1 MRITEHSIE
10 DFAIKLLEHLGYEY
24 IYAPNIAPEF
34 PSDGGVAAAGGRGG
48 IFPSSG
54 GVPAAGG
61 RGGIFPSSGG
71 VPAAGGRGGIFPS
84 SGGVPAAGG
93 RGGQDQRTSYEE
105 ILLTHRLAEAVRRIN
120 PTVPPAAQEEAIK
133 EIQRIHSPELLT
145 NNESFHRLLTEGI
158 KVSYQ
163 KDGQQRGDLVW
174 LIDFNTPENNDFIV
188 ANQFTVV
195 EDGVNKR
202 PDVILFV
209 NGIPLVVIELKNA
222 ADENATIKSAFRQI
236 ETYKAVIP
244 SLFTY
249 NAFTI
254 ISDGLEAR
262 AGTLSSGM
270 SRFMAWKSA
279 DGKEEASHLVSQ
291 METLI
296 NGMLN
301 KETLL
306 DLVRHFIVFEKSK
319 KEDSKT
325 GVTTISTVKKL
336 AAYHQYYAVNRAVE
350 SAMRAT
356 GYSPS
361 LKGWHQPA
369 ADDGVVNSP
378 SLKGWHQPA
387 ADDGVVNSPSLKGW
401 HQPAAD
407 DGVVNSPSLKG
418 WHQPAADD
426 GVVNSPSL
434 KGWHQPAADD
444 GVVNSPSLKGWH
456 QPAADDGVVNSPS
469 LKGWH
474 QPAADDGVVNSPS
487 LKGWHQPA
495 ADDGVVNSPSLKGW
509 HRPEGDDGVVKR
521 TSKNYFSLPYN
532 PKLKDRARELRKA
545 GNLPE
550 VLFWNEVK
558 NKQFKGYDF
567 DRQKIIGNYIVDFY
581 CSNCQVV
588 IEIDGSSHD
597 DKVEYD
603 AERDAFLESL
613 GLTVIHIP
621 VNDIMKQIS
630 SVMNMLHEHPA
641 LAGTKE
647 SPHPPAVGTPPEE
660 GDFVQE
666 SPESYGVAGVKSQP
680 KGDRKGG
687 VVWHTQGSGKSL
699 SMVFFTGKIVLALN
713 NPTVVV
719 ITDRN
724 DLDDQLFDTFAS
736 STQLLRQEPKQIEN
750 RNDLKEKLKVAS
762 GGVIFTT
769 IQKFSPEEGN
779 VYETLSEREN
789 IVVIADE
796 AHRTQYGFKAKT
808 VDEKDEQGNVIGKKT
823 VYGFAKYMRDALPN
837 ATYIGFTGT
846 PIESTDV
853 NTPAVFGNYI
863 DVYDIAQAVED
874 GATVRI
880 YYESRLAK
888 VNLSEEGKK
897 LVEELDD
904 ELDGEELTE
913 TQKAKAK
920 WTQLEALI
928 GSENRIKNVA
938 NDIIQHFGQRQ
949 EVFEGKGMIVAMSRR
964 IAADLYGEI
973 IKLKPE
979 WHSADLDKGVIKVVM
994 TAASS
999 DGEKIAKHHT
1009 TKQQRRMLAD
1019 RMKDPDDEL
1028 KLVIVRDMWLTGF
1041 DAPSMHTLYID
1052 KPMKGHN
1059 LMQAIAR
1066 VNRVY
1071 KDKPGGLVVDY
1082 LGIASDLKK
1091 ALSFYSD
1098 AGGKGDPTIAQAQA
1112 VELMLEKLEVVSQM
1126 YSEFPSVG
1134 GVSATGGRGG
1144 FPYEDYFQA
1153 ETGQKLS
1160 MILAAEEHILGL
1172 EDGKKRYI
1180 NEVTA
1185 LSKAFA
1191 IAVPHE
1197 QAMDVKDEVSFFQAV
1212 KARLAKFDGTGSG
1225 RTDEEIETTIRQVI
1239 DQALVSEQVI
1249 DVFDAAG
1256 IKKPDISI
1264 LSEDFLMELKGMEHK
1279 NVALEVLKKLLNDEI
1294 IARSKKNL
1302 VKSKSL
1308 KEMLENSIK
1317 KYHNKIL
1324 TAAEVMDELIK
1335 LSKEIVNMDS
1345 EAKKLG
1351 LSDFEYAFYTAVAN
1365 NDSAKQLMQQDK
1377 LRELAVILT
1386 ERVKQN
1392 ASIDWTI
1399 KESVRAKLKVI
1410 IKRTL
1415 RQYGYPPDMQKLAT
1429 ETVLK
1434 QAEMIANELSN

>member
-1 MRITEHSIE
+1 MTRLTENIIE
-10 DFAIKLLEHLGYEY
+10 DFAIKLLENLGYKY
-24 IYAPNIAPEF
+24 IYAPSIAHDGENPER
-34 PSDGGVAAAGGRGG
+34 S
-48 IFPSSG
+48 
-54 GVPAAGG
+54 
-61 RGGIFPSSGG
+61 
-71 VPAAGGRGGIFPS
+71 
-84 SGGVPAAGG
+84 
-93 RGGQDQRTSYEE
+93 SYEE
-105 ILLTHRLAEAVRRIN
+105 ILLTNRMAEAVRRIN
-120 PTVPPAAQEEAIK
+120 PTVPPEAQEEAIK
-133 EIQRIHSPELLT
+133 EIQRISSPEILT
-145 NNESFHRLLTEGI
+145 TNESFHRLLTEGI

-163 KDGQQRGDLVW
+163 KNGQQRGDLVW
-174 LIDFNTPENNDFIV
+174 LIDFNTPKNNDFIV

-236 ETYKAVIP
+236 ETYKTTIP

-262 AGTLSSGM
+262 AGTISSGM

-296 NGMLN
+296 TGMLN

-306 DLVRHFIVFEKSK
+306 DLIRHFIVFEKSK
-319 KEDSKT
+319 KEDAKT

-350 SAMRAT
+350 SALRAT
-356 GYSPS
+356 NSPPPE
-361 LKGWHQPA
+361 GWSKT
-369 ADDGVVNSP
+369 GVVNSP
-378 SLKGWHQPA
+378 PLEGCQPKA
-387 ADDGVVNSPSLKGW
+387 DGVVP
-401 HQPAAD
+401 PA
-407 DGVVNSPSLKG
+407 
-418 WHQPAADD
+418 
-426 GVVNSPSL
+426 
-434 KGWHQPAADD
+434 
-444 GVVNSPSLKGWH
+444 
-456 QPAADDGVVNSPS
+456 
-469 LKGWH
+469 
-474 QPAADDGVVNSPS
+474 
-487 LKGWHQPA
+487 
-495 ADDGVVNSPSLKGW
+495 
-509 HRPEGDDGVVKR
+509 DGVVKR
-521 TSKNYFSLPYN
+521 ASKNYFSLPYN
-532 PKLKDRARELRKA
+532 PKLKERARELRKA
-545 GNLPE
+545 GNLSE
-550 VLFWNEVK
+550 VLFWNQVK
-558 NKQFKGYDF
+558 RKQFKGYDF

-581 CSNCQVV
+581 CTNCNVV

-603 AERDAFLESL
+603 AERDAYLESL

-621 VNDIMKQIS
+621 VEDVMKRMKE
-630 SVMNMLHEHPA
+630 VMNMLYDHPA
-641 LAGTKE
+641 LSGTYPE
-647 SPHPPAVGTPPEE
+647 EGPPRPSGTPPEE
-660 GDFVQE
+660 GNVQE
-666 SPESYGVAGVKSQP
+666 SPESYGVPGVKTQP

-724 DLDDQLFDTFAS
+724 DLDDQLFDTFAA
-736 STQLLRQEPKQIEN
+736 STQLLRQEPKQVEN
-750 RNDLKEKLKVAS
+750 REDLKNKLKVAS
-762 GGVIFTT
+762 GGVVFTT
-769 IQKFSPEEGN
+769 IQKFQPDEGN

-796 AHRTQYGFKAKT
+796 AHRTQYGFKGKT
-808 VDEKDEQGNVIGKKT
+808 VDDKDEQGNVIGKKT

-897 LVEELDD
+897 LVEELDA
-904 ELDGEELTE
+904 ELEGEELSD

-938 NDIIQHFGQRQ
+938 NDIIQHFNQRQ
-949 EVFEGKGMIVAMSRR
+949 EVFEGKGMIVTMSRR
-964 IAADLYGEI
+964 IAADLYDEI
-973 IKLKPE
+973 IKIKPD
-979 WHSADLDKGVIKVVM
+979 WHSDELDKGVIKVVM
-994 TAASS
+994 TSASS
-999 DGEKIAKHHT
+999 DGPKIAKHHT
-1009 TKQQRRMLAD
+1009 TKQQRRALAD
-1019 RMKDPDDEL
+1019 RMKDPEDEL

-1098 AGGKGDPTIAQAQA
+1098 AGGKGDPTIAQEQA
-1112 VELMLEKLEVVSQM
+1112 VKLMLEKMEVVSQM
-1126 YSEFPSVG
+1126 FN
-1134 GVSATGGRGG
+1134 G

-1153 ETGQKLS
+1153 ETNQKLS

-1180 NEVTA
+1180 TEVTA

-1212 KARLAKFDGTGSG
+1212 KARLAKFDSTGTG

-1264 LSEDFLMELKGMEHK
+1264 LSEDFLLELKGMEHK
-1279 NVALEVLKKLLNDEI
+1279 NVALEALKKLLNDEI
-1294 IARSKKNL
+1294 KARSKKNL

-1324 TAAEVMDELIK
+1324 TAAEVMEELIN

-1345 EAKKLG
+1345 EAMNLG
-1351 LSDFEYAFYTAVAN
+1351 LTDFEYAFYTAVADN
-1365 NDSAKQLMQQDK
+1365 ESAKQLMQQDK

-1429 ETVLK
+1429 ETVLR
-1434 QAEMIANELSN
+1434 QAEMIAKELTTE

>member
-1 MRITEHSIE
+1 MSRITEHSIE
-10 DFAIKLLEHLGYEY
+10 DFAINLLEHLGYEY
-24 IYAPNIAPEF
+24 IYAPSIAPEF
-34 PSDGGVAAAGGRGG
+34 PSDGGVSA
-48 IFPSSG
+48 SS
-54 GVPAAGG
+54 
-61 RGGIFPSSGG
+61 
-71 VPAAGGRGGIFPS
+71 
-84 SGGVPAAGG
+84 G
-93 RGGQDQRTSYEE
+93 RGGQDIRSSYEE
-105 ILLTHRLAEAVRRIN
+105 VLLTHRMAEAVGRIN
-120 PTVPPAAQEEAIK
+120 PAVPPAAQEEALK

-145 NNESFHRLLTEGI
+145 NNESFHRFLTEGI
-158 KVSYQ
+158 NVSYQ

-174 LIDFNTPENNDFIV
+174 LVDFKTPENNDFIV

-209 NGIPLVVIELKNA
+209 NGIPLVVLELKNA
-222 ADENATIKSAFRQI
+222 ANENATIKSAFRQI

-244 SLFTY
+244 ILFMY
-249 NAFTI
+249 NAFTV
-254 ISDGLEAR
+254 ISDGLEAK

-291 METLI
+291 LETLI
-296 NGMLN
+296 SGMLN

-319 KEDSKT
+319 KVEPLAKSRDEGIGKDAKT

-350 SAMRAT
+350 SALRAT
-356 GYSPS
+356 GYSPP
-361 LKGWHQPA
+361 LEGWHRPQG
-369 ADDGVVNSP
+369 DDGVVNSP
-378 SLKGWHQPA
+378 PREGWSQT
-387 ADDGVVNSPSLKGW
+387 GVVYSHPNQGFVPPKT
-401 HQPAAD
+401 D
-407 DGVVNSPSLKG
+407 DEN
-418 WHQPAADD
+418 
-426 GVVNSPSL
+426 
-434 KGWHQPAADD
+434 
-444 GVVNSPSLKGWH
+444 
-456 QPAADDGVVNSPS
+456 
-469 LKGWH
+469 
-474 QPAADDGVVNSPS
+474 
-487 LKGWHQPA
+487 
-495 ADDGVVNSPSLKGW
+495 
-509 HRPEGDDGVVKR
+509 VKR
-521 TSKNYFSLPYN
+521 ASKNYFSLPYN
-532 PKLKDRARELRKA
+532 PKLKEKARELRQA
-545 GNLPE
+545 GNLSE
-550 VLFWNEVK
+550 VLFWNRVK
-558 NKQFKGYDF
+558 KRQFKGLDF

-581 CSNCQVV
+581 CANYNVV

-597 DKVEYD
+597 DKVAYD
-603 AERDAFLESL
+603 AARDDFLESL

-621 VNDIMKQIS
+621 VNDVLKRMDE
-630 SVMNMLHEHPA
+630 VMDMLFDHPA
-641 LAGTKE
+641 LSGPFFGE
-647 SPHPPAVGTPPEE
+647 GEGPPRPAGTPPEE
-660 GDFVQE
+660 GNVQE
-666 SPESYGVAGVKSQP
+666 SPESYGLPGVKSQH

-699 SMVFFTGKIVLALN
+699 SMVFFTGKIVLALD

-750 RNDLKEKLKVAS
+750 RNDLREKLKVAS

-779 VYETLSEREN
+779 IYETLSEREN
-789 IVVIADE
+789 IVVLADE

-808 VDEKDEQGNVIGKKT
+808 VDDKDQQGNVIGKKT

-964 IAADLYGEI
+964 IAADLYAEI
-973 IKLKPE
+973 IKHKPE
-979 WHSADLDKGVIKVVM
+979 WHSDDLDKGVIKVVM
-994 TAASS
+994 TSSSS
-999 DGEKIAKHHT
+999 DGPKIAKHHT
-1009 TKQQRRMLAD
+1009 TKQQRRTFAD

-1098 AGGKGDPTIAQAQA
+1098 AGGKGDPTIAQEQA
-1112 VELMLEKLEVVSQM
+1112 VALMLEKLEVVSQM
-1126 YSEFPSVG
+1126 FNEFPSSG
-1134 GVSATGGRGG
+1134 GVSASGGRGG

-1160 MILAAEEHILGL
+1160 LILGAEEHVLGL

-1185 LSKAFA
+1185 LSRAFA

-1225 RTDEEIETTIRQVI
+1225 RADEEIESTIRQVI

-1264 LSEDFLMELKGMEHK
+1264 LSEEFLLDLKGMEHK

-1294 IARSKKNL
+1294 KARSKKNL
-1302 VKSKSL
+1302 VKSRSL

-1351 LSDFEYAFYTAVAN
+1351 LTDFEYAFYTAVAN

-1386 ERVKQN
+1386 ERVKKN

-1434 QAEMIANELSN
+1434 QAEMIAKELSMD

>member
-1 MRITEHSIE
+1 MTRITEHSIE
-10 DFAIKLLEHLGYEY
+10 DFAIQLLEHLGYEY
-24 IYAPNIAPEF
+24 IYAPSIAHDGENPER
-34 PSDGGVAAAGGRGG
+34 S
-48 IFPSSG
+48 
-54 GVPAAGG
+54 
-61 RGGIFPSSGG
+61 
-71 VPAAGGRGGIFPS
+71 
-84 SGGVPAAGG
+84 
-93 RGGQDQRTSYEE
+93 SYEE
-105 ILLTHRLAEAVRRIN
+105 ILLTQRMAEAVRRIN
-120 PTVPPAAQEEAIK
+120 PTVPAAAQEEAIK

-163 KDGQQRGDLVW
+163 KDLPASAGQAGGREERGDLVW

-296 NGMLN
+296 KGMLN

-319 KEDSKT
+319 KEDAKT

-350 SAMRAT
+350 STLRAI
-356 GYSPS
+356 GY
-361 LKGWHQPA
+361 
-369 ADDGVVNSP
+369 
-378 SLKGWHQPA
+378 
-387 ADDGVVNSPSLKGW
+387 
-401 HQPAAD
+401 
-407 DGVVNSPSLKG
+407 
-418 WHQPAADD
+418 
-426 GVVNSPSL
+426 
-434 KGWHQPAADD
+434 
-444 GVVNSPSLKGWH
+444 
-456 QPAADDGVVNSPS
+456 
-469 LKGWH
+469 
-474 QPAADDGVVNSPS
+474 
-487 LKGWHQPA
+487 
-495 ADDGVVNSPSLKGW
+495 
-509 HRPEGDDGVVKR
+509 VVK
-521 TSKNYFSLPYN
+521 
-532 PKLKDRARELRKA
+532 E
-545 GNLPE
+545 E
-550 VLFWNEVK
+550 
-558 NKQFKGYDF
+558 
-567 DRQKIIGNYIVDFY
+567 
-581 CSNCQVV
+581 
-588 IEIDGSSHD
+588 
-597 DKVEYD
+597 
-603 AERDAFLESL
+603 
-613 GLTVIHIP
+613 
-621 VNDIMKQIS
+621 
-630 SVMNMLHEHPA
+630 
-641 LAGTKE
+641 
-647 SPHPPAVGTPPEE
+647 TPLSMAM
-660 GDFVQE
+660 E
-666 SPESYGVAGVKSQP
+666 SPESYGVPGVKSQP

-699 SMVFFTGKIVLALN
+699 SMVFFTGKIVLALD

-808 VDEKDEQGNVIGKKT
+808 VDEKDEHGNVIGKKT

-846 PIESTDV
+846 PIENTDV

-964 IAADLYGEI
+964 IAADLYEEI

-979 WHSADLDKGVIKVVM
+979 WHSDDLDKGVIKVVM
-994 TAASS
+994 ISSSS
-999 DGEKIAKHHT
+999 DGPKIAKHHT
-1009 TKQQRRMLAD
+1009 TKQQRRTLAD

-1112 VELMLEKLEVVSQM
+1112 VEVMLEKLEVVSQM
-1126 YSEFPSVG
+1126 YS
-1134 GVSATGGRGG
+1134 G
-1144 FPYEDYFQA
+1144 FPYEEFFQA

-1212 KARLAKFDGTGSG
+1212 KARLAKFDSTGSG

-1264 LSEDFLMELKGMEHK
+1264 LSEEFLMELKGMEHK

-1294 IARSKKNL
+1294 KARSKKNL

-1351 LSDFEYAFYTAVAN
+1351 LTDFEYAFYTAVAD
-1365 NDSAKQLMQQDK
+1365 NDSAKQLMQQEK

-1434 QAEMIANELSN
+1434 QAEMIAKELTTDC